1 MMINRSGYASYY
13 TTMRRR
19 SATKHHSKQQG
30 VALITVLVVVAL
42 MSVIV
47 TQISSGHIL
56 NSRRTQNT
64 IFTDQAFLYV
74 LSAEELAA
82 QMLNLF
88 QQTNQNKPIKLS
100 DPWTEPFMF
109 PLDNGMIEGTIK
121 DGQACFNLNS
131 VSVNTHNPPQ
141 QNNPPN
147 QGNNTSGGLNPVNGS
162 NPQLLLRKPITGEQL
177 FARLIE
183 LVSLGSD
190 ILAQHNVRPE
200 ELAAAVRDWIDADNT
215 FSGNVDTEEYFY
227 SGRPIGYRNANQMFA
242 SITEL
247 RLVRGFSQPVY
258 DLIKPYVCV
267 IPGEESG
274 KININTI
281 DAGQPELLEMLY
293 KDMSKSAASAI
304 LTNPMRRTDGLT
316 QQSLDQLV
324 GNSKIEDFAR
334 DRISFDTSY
343 FVLEASAQLDGRYS
357 NIVSIFSKRNGQFK
371 VLHRHFG
378 EQ

>member
-1 MMINRSGYASYY
+1 MINNCSQPNQKARSQQ
-13 TTMRRR
+13 
-19 SATKHHSKQQG
+19 KHAKQQG

-74 LSAEELAA
+74 QSAEELAA
-82 QMLNLF
+82 QMLNLY
-88 QQTNQNKPIKLS
+88 QQTNQNKPVKLS

-109 PLDNGMIEGTIK
+109 PLDNGMIEGSLK

-131 VSVNTHNPPQ
+131 VNTHKPPP

-147 QGNNTSGGLNPVNGS
+147 QGNQGSGLNAVNGID
-162 NPQLLLRKPITGEQL
+162 PQLMLRKPVTGEQL
-177 FARLIE
+177 FAQLIE
-183 LVSLGSD
+183 LVSFGSD
-190 ILAQHNVRPE
+190 ILTQNNVTPN
-200 ELAAAVRDWIDADNT
+200 ELAAAVRDWIDSDNVV
-215 FSGNVDTEEYFY
+215 SGNVDTEEYFY
-227 SGRPIGYRNANQMFA
+227 SGLPIGYRNANQMFA
-242 SITEL
+242 SVTEL

-274 KININTI
+274 MMNINTI
-281 DAGQPELLEMLY
+281 DASQPELLAMLY
-293 KDMSKSAASAI
+293 KGMTTTEASTI
-304 LTNPMRRTDGLT
+304 LTNPIRTTDGLT
-316 QQSLDQLV
+316 EQSLNQLV
-324 GNSKIEDFAR
+324 GSAKLEEFAR

-343 FVLEASAQLDGRYS
+343 FVLTASAQLDGRYS
-357 NIVSIFSKRNGQFK
+357 NIVSIFSKRNGQYK

>member
-1 MMINRSGYASYY
+1 MIPKRSLFQLVNSS
-13 TTMRRR
+13 RRQNSR
-19 SATKHHSKQQG
+19 QARHAKQQG

-74 LSAEELAA
+74 QSAEELAA
-82 QMLNLF
+82 QMLNLY
-88 QQTNQNKPIKLS
+88 QQTNQNKPVKLS

-109 PLDNGMIEGTIK
+109 PLDNGMIEGTLK

-131 VSVNTHNPPQ
+131 ISINTHNPPP
-141 QNNPPN
+141 QNNQPN
-147 QGNNTSGGLNPVNGS
+147 PGGNSGGLNAVNGT

-183 LVSLGSD
+183 LIAFGSD
-190 ILAQHNVRPE
+190 VLAQHNVTPT
-200 ELAAAVRDWIDADNT
+200 ELAAAVRDWIDADNVV
-215 FSGNVDTEEYFY
+215 SGNLDTEEYYY
-227 SGRPIGYRNANQMFA
+227 SGLPIGYRNANQMFA

-281 DAGQPELLEMLY
+281 DAGQPELLQMLY
-293 KDMSKSAASAI
+293 KGMQTTEASAI
-304 LTNPMRRTDGLT
+304 LTNPIRMADGLT

-324 GNSKIEDFAR
+324 GNAKLEDFAR
-334 DRISFDTSY
+334 DRIAFDTSY

-357 NIVSIFSKRNGQFK
+357 NIVSIFSKRNGQFQ